1 MSEET
6 KSPEEVTTQTTEVPE
21 EPEQQAYIP
30 QPRGEARVPGI
41 DIEAIDARLAECSDY
56 FTKHVDETDYRN
68 LDWYLWRMQLRF
80 AAGDDIIEVVDDAFM
95 AARCL
100 HERHAMHLE
109 LKPPEMFMTR
119 RIVPVE
125 LGILSGMPM
134 LTLEFSATFGLPLM
148 MVLGKTAPE
157 DIMSE
162 AHLMTSFFRREFC
175 ADFVELTGLSAV
187 IYAGVIAAIGRGFDD
202 EATIGLN
209 TYAKA
214 RDSLRGMPP
223 KALLPKLKRY
233 DALNTALACL
243 CAGNFD
249 MIGDVLAPEAE
260 AFQEEQAKKLGK
272 SWISPDKMPV
282 PKYFDLSILTILA
295 LAALRGKIVELPT
308 TGAISHYQDFIKGLT
323 EVPERRIEVPG
334 LDEESRKILQEAGVD
349 PDQLGGNFVDNSFHD
364 AKEESE
370 AKAAA
375 LFEERQR
382 AAQEAV
388 RAKLAQEAAAADAER
403 VAESEAAHEAQT
415 EDSGDGAQK
424 KSFANF
430 FDSEDETDAAA
441 RRANENIFN
450 EKPEVSE
457 GVNKD
462 KDFSAFFAD
471 GEEDPAAKAF
481 EEAQADHES
490 ERENKDYSAFFSQ
503 DDAEDDSIREHVEE
517 ESEKAEDTGK
527 NYSSFFETLDEHA
540 IPEFDDGSKDE
551 VQVKSYT
558 ESFFSE
564 EHQPLSGLKMTL
576 DPEPE
581 PEPVAEEKPQAP
593 SVPYEPVI
601 EDNSPRRD
609 FTKLF
614 DENEPAPTIGL
625 KMTLDE
631 DVKTEE
637 KPAAPKPAPIHVEP
651 DPDAYTDE
659 APKRD
664 FSKFF
669 EEEAPVPTMQ
679 MSLDEAENEAIV
691 KQAAA
696 NPKSNEDIVQSEAV
710 ADEETPVES
719 ASEVDYSKF
728 FEQTDS
734 RDEIA
739 ADAAAAEPETVDS
752 ERVDYNKFFEQSD
765 DREMTASDAGLD
777 HEAQLRELEAEQAR
791 KAAEKLEKQKLKL
804 ELDGT
809 ETEVKAAESYQQR
822 MARLIAEKQA
832 AAREQALREREEA
845 LRELEE
851 LKKAGPSAPQIEQ
864 LQLKPTES
872 DDPDEA
878 VEKVQNLENLQIKG
892 FAHTGLDQIHANTR
906 VQQEVEEDFDM
917 HAAMAQK
924 AWEEAQAAEAAKSD
938 SDNKND
944 KKDDDDLH
952 VVIDYTALAET
963 KDTELAETKD
973 TEPTETKDET

>member
-6 KSPEEVTTQTTEVPE
+6 NNPTSEVTTENADVAQNA
-21 EPEQQAYIP
+21 PEQQEYIP
-30 QPRGEARVPGI
+30 QPRGLARVPGI

-243 CAGNFD
+243 CAGNFE

-272 SWISPDKMPV
+272 GWFAPDKMPV
-282 PKYFDLSILTILA
+282 PKYFDMSILTILA
-295 LAALRGKIVELPT
+295 LAALRGKIVELPKS
-308 TGAISHYQDFIKGLT
+308 GAISHYQDFIKGLT

-403 VAESEAAHEAQT
+403 VAEAEAKADAQAGDNA
-415 EDSGDGAQK
+415 ESGE
-424 KSFANF
+424 KSSYANF

-450 EKPEVSE
+450 EKPEVAE
-457 GVNKD
+457 GIDKD

-471 GEEDPAAKAF
+471 GEEDPAARAF
-481 EEAQADHES
+481 EESQAEHEP
-490 ERENKDYSAFFSQ
+490 EREKKDFSAFFSQ
-503 DDAEDDSIREHVEE
+503 DDAEDNSIREHVEE
-517 ESEKAEDTGK
+517 ESEQAEDTGK
-527 NYSSFFETLDEHA
+527 NYSAFFETLDEHA

-564 EHQPLSGLKMTL
+564 EHRPLSGLKMTL
-576 DPEPE
+576 DPDPE
-581 PEPVAEEKPQAP
+581 PEPVVEEKPQAP
-593 SVPYEPVI
+593 AVPYEPVI

-625 KMTLDE
+625 KMSLDE
-631 DVKTEE
+631 DESDE
-637 KPAAPKPAPIHVEP
+637 AKPKVAPVSKPVVSEPAPAEEPVE
-651 DPDAYTDE
+651 DN

-669 EEEAPVPTMQ
+669 DEDAPAPVSDLK
-679 MSLDEAENEAIV
+679 MSLDEAEHQAIV
-691 KQAAA
+691 QQAAA
-696 NPKSNEDIVQSEAV
+696 KPHDEMPAQSEEPAEV
-710 ADEETPVES
+710 ADDS
-719 ASEVDYSKF
+719 QKVDYSKF
-728 FEQTDS
+728 FDNA
-734 RDEIA
+734 DERADIA
-739 ADAAAAEPETVDS
+739 E
-752 ERVDYNKFFEQSD
+752 
-765 DREMTASDAGLD
+765 SDAGLD
-777 HEAQLRELEAEQAR
+777 HEAQLRELEEEQAR

-851 LKKAGPSAPQIEQ
+851 LKKAGPVVAQVEQ
-864 LQLKPTES
+864 LQLKPDEPE
-872 DDPDEA
+872 DPDEV
-878 VEKVQNLENLQIKG
+878 VEKVQNMENLQIKG

-924 AWEEAQAAEAAKSD
+924 AWEEAQAAENAKSSEAQQTD
-938 SDNKND
+938 AES
-944 KKDDDDLH
+944 KDDDDLH
-952 VVIDYTALAET
+952 VVIDYGALAEP
-963 KDTELAETKD
+963 KGE
-973 TEPTETKDET
+973 

>member
-6 KSPEEVTTQTTEVPE
+6 VNPTNETTVSNDAAQEAQE
-21 EPEQQAYIP
+21 YIP
-30 QPRGEARVPGI
+30 QPRGAARIEGI
-41 DIEAIDARLAECSDY
+41 DIAAVDERLAECSDY

-68 LDWYLWRMQLRF
+68 LDWYLWRMSLRY

-134 LTLEFSATFGLPLM
+134 LTLEFSATYGLPLM

-157 DIMSE
+157 EIMSE

-202 EATIGLN
+202 EATVGLN
-209 TYAKA
+209 AYAKA

-249 MIGDVLAPEAE
+249 MIGEVLAPEAD
-260 AFQEEQAKKLGK
+260 AFLEEQAKKLGK
-272 SWISPDKMPV
+272 SWLSPDKMPV
-282 PKYFDLSILTILA
+282 PKYFDMSILTILA
-295 LAALRGKIVELPT
+295 LAALRGKIVELPK
-308 TGAISHYQDFIKGLT
+308 TGAIAHYQDFIKGLT

-334 LDEESRKILQEAGVD
+334 LDEESRRILEEAGVD
-349 PDQLGGNFVDNSFHD
+349 PDKLGGDYVDNSFRD

-370 AKAAA
+370 ATAAA

-388 RAKLAQEAAAADAER
+388 RAKIAQEAAQAEAER
-403 VAESEAAHEAQT
+403 AAESEAKSESDGAE
-415 EDSGDGAQK
+415 SGDK

-450 EKPEVSE
+450 EQPKVQGEIS
-457 GVNKD
+457 KD

-471 GEEDPAAKAF
+471 GDDDPAARAF
-481 EEAQADHES
+481 EESQS
-490 ERENKDYSAFFSQ
+490 EAPEKEKKDFSAFFSQ

-517 ESEKAEDTGK
+517 ESEAAADTGK
-527 NYSSFFETLDEHA
+527 NYTAFFENLDEHA
-540 IPEFDDGSKDE
+540 IPEFDDGSKEE
-551 VQVKSYT
+551 VKVKTYSDA
-558 ESFFSE
+558 FFSE
-564 EHQPLSGLKMTL
+564 EHQPLSGLKMAL

-581 PEPVAEEKPQAP
+581 PVVEKAPEKPAAP
-593 SVPYEPVI
+593 AEPYVPTV

-614 DENEPAPTIGL
+614 DENEPAPTMGL

-631 DVKTEE
+631 DEE
-637 KPAAPKPAPIHVEP
+637 KMPEPKPAPKPVVVVSEP
-651 DPDAYTDE
+651 EPIDDGT
-659 APKRD
+659 PKRD

-669 EEEAPVPTMQ
+669 EEEAPVPTMK
-679 MSLDEAENEAIV
+679 MSLDDAENDAIV

-696 NPKSNEDIVQSEAV
+696 NAKSNEEIVA
-710 ADEETPVES
+710 AES
-719 ASEVDYSKF
+719 ATDDGSSDAPSESVDYSKF
-728 FEQTDS
+728 FEQTNA
-734 RDEIA
+734 RDEIPP
-739 ADAAAAEPETVDS
+739 DAANVEPAATTAQS
-752 ERVDYNKFFEQSD
+752 NVDYNKFFDQAD
-765 DREMTASDAGLD
+765 DREVGDADAGLD
-777 HEAQLRELEAEQAR
+777 HEAQMRELEAEQAR

-851 LKKAGPSAPQIEQ
+851 LKKAGPKVAQVEQ

-872 DDPDEA
+872 DDPDEV
-878 VEKVQNLENLQIKG
+878 VEKVQNMENLQIKG
-892 FAHTGLDQIHANTR
+892 FAHTGLDQIHSNTR
-906 VQQEVEEDFDM
+906 IQEETDDDFDM

-924 AWEEAQAAEAAKSD
+924 AWEEAQAAAEVKAEAKEKPAE
-938 SDNKND
+938 N
-944 KKDDDDLH
+944 KDDDDLH
-952 VVIDYTALAET
+952 VVIDFNALASQDA
-963 KDTELAETKD
+963 KDGDK
-973 TEPTETKDET
+973 